1 MSLTLVSTNTRC
13 ESYTAPASFTC
24 HCVGMPP
31 VPLSRAPGLTV
42 AAPPP
47 SPAAPGP
54 PVIVHEECCS
64 ENNSVVLSWRADAA
78 SFVEGHVLEL
88 DDGGG
93 GPFTVSCRHAGA
105 SHVTARGAWRAGAVT
120 RPVEVMGGATE
131 GGLGYGKGGGG
142 FCELW
147 GL

>member
-1 MSLTLVSTNTRC
+1 M
-13 ESYTAPASFTC
+13 
-24 HCVGMPP
+24 
-31 VPLSRAPGLTV
+31 
-42 AAPPP
+42 
-47 SPAAPGP
+47 
-54 PVIVHEECCS
+54 IVHEECCS

-105 SHVTARGAWRAGAVT
+105 SHVTAHVTARGARGVGAVT
-120 RPVEVMGGATE
+120 RPVNVMGGATE
-131 GGLGYGKGGGG
+131 GGLGYGKRGGG

-147 GL
+147 ALWS